1 MLNIIFD
8 KFAAEPTPS
17 TTYSPSWQP
26 SQIKGGGGRH
36 NFFSFNS
43 FATSLDNST
52 HPRTIELAKFGTA
65 CDNVI
70 IPAAAAVACFFSLF
84 FLQRLDSLDCNPE
97 LSPFHGGSLG
107 LGLFTETLWN
117 RSRVVFGIP
126 ATGWRATP
134 HIWYNLQKLL
144 RLCPRFDGV
153 EMAGWRPASG

>member
-17 TTYSPSWQP
+17 TTYSPSWQL
-26 SQIKGGGGRH
+26 SQIKGGGGH

-84 FLQRLDSLDCNPE
+84 FFCSDWTALTVIQSC
-97 LSPFHGGSLG
+97 H
-107 LGLFTETLWN
+107 
-117 RSRVVFGIP
+117 RS
-126 ATGWRATP
+126 
-134 HIWYNLQKLL
+134 
-144 RLCPRFDGV
+144 
-153 EMAGWRPASG
+153 MAAVWV